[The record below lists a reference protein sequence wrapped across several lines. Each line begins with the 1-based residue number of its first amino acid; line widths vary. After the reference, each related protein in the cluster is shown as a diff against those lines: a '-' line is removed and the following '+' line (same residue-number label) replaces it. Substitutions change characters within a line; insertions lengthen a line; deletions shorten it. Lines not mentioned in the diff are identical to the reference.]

1 MSKRPSDQ
9 RGMMDFFRSKNIRI
23 NVENEDEAIEEDP
36 LPLDQGT
43 ELAIDDDESS
53 EDYETEHT
61 AGSQPV
67 LPETSSEFGL
77 SDESS
82 NRTTLDI
89 GEVSD
94 PFMISDEDRIKVLR
108 GLQLLKL
115 TPDQYPSSS
124 HNVKGKMEIRKLSKA
139 HLIQFPWLAVS
150 TKVESKGAFCKA
162 CVLFIK
168 EKQVGGNEVGVL
180 VSKPLTQFKRL
191 TGKSGILTRHQQ
203 NRFHLGCVEALDNFE
218 SILKDSSKDIRNLVS
233 KQHQE
238 ETERQSNL
246 LLPIVDTVTTL
257 CQQNIALRGHRHEE
271 GIINSDGIDP
281 LFNDGNFRAICRLLI
296 RRGDNNL
303 KHHCETAA
311 RNCTMMSG
319 KIQNSIID
327 ITKSMLREGLVERVN
342 SALCWTMLADET
354 TDNARKELI
363 AFCVRYVGT
372 DSEGKSVLRE
382 EVVAIR
388 DVIKHIRNRL
398 NLKEFDEV
406 KLSGENI
413 GNTLLA
419 VLAELGLNTASCI
432 GQGYDGCSV
441 MSSERVGTAFYVQ
454 KVCSLADYYHCV
466 LHKLNLS
473 ASAVIKDKNMKLAQK
488 TIAKIS
494 SFFRGSAKRVEF
506 LKTVIAAE
514 NDSRITTKLVRMC
527 ETRFIERH
535 TSVEVL
541 RNLLVYVIKAL
552 HGMQSWNNSDTA
564 GDAYTL
570 ENTICSQRF
579 ISSLV
584 MLEHITCKLK
594 PATVKLQS
602 KQVDVVESMVVVNE
616 IKDQLVAM
624 KGDVY
629 WGRVFD
635 EVEELADLLNVQLAI
650 PRAASRHTL
659 PEHAAASKSEQV
671 SIYLKGVWSACVTNV
686 IDDLSAKFGKSK
698 DHLQYLQALVP
709 AYIDEN
715 VITCEKISQELFK
728 KYDELLPETSLIT
741 IEGDVDRWQKH
752 WRKVDKNLRPGT
764 AISAIDK
771 AKSYGSVKTLLI
783 ILATLPVSSCE
794 PERVFSKVELT
805 ETAVRCS
812 MSSDRLEGIVMIQ
825 ALREY
830 FPSCQEIVD
839 RFLLTKNRR
848 I

>member
-23 NVENEDEAIEEDP
+23 NVQNDDEPIEEDL

-43 ELAIDDDESS
+43 ELGIDESS
-53 EDYETEHT
+53 EEHT
-61 AGSQPV
+61 AETQPA
-67 LPETSSEFGL
+67 LPEPALLET
-77 SDESS
+77 SDEIGL
-82 NRTTLDI
+82 LDI
-89 GEVSD
+89 GEVTNSI
-94 PFMISDEDRIKVLR
+94 MISDHDRIRVLR
-108 GLQLLKL
+108 SLQLSKL
-115 TPDQYPSSS
+115 TTDQYPSSS
-124 HNVKGKMEIRKLSKA
+124 HTMKGKVEIRTLNSD
-139 HLIQFPWLAVS
+139 HLIKFPWLAIS
-150 TKVESKGAFCKA
+150 TRVESKGAFCKA
-162 CVLFIK
+162 CVLFLK
-168 EKQVGGNEVGVL
+168 EKQVGGNKAGAL
-180 VSKPLTQFKRL
+180 VSKPLTKFKKL
-191 TGKSGILTRHQQ
+191 TGKDGALIRHQQ
-203 NRFHLGCVEALDNFE
+203 NSYHLECVEALDNFE
-218 SILKDSSKDIRNLVS
+218 EIVKDSSKDIRNLVS
-233 KQHQE
+233 QQHKE
-238 ETERQSNL
+238 ETERQKKM
-246 LLPIVDTVTTL
+246 LLPIIDTITTL
-257 CQQNIALRGHRHEE
+257 CKQNIALRGHRNEE

-281 LFNDGNFRAICRLLI
+281 LLNDGNFRAISRLLI
-296 RRGDNNL
+296 RRGDNDL
-303 KHHCETAA
+303 KHHCETASKHG
-311 RNCTMMSG
+311 TMMSG
-319 KIQNSIID
+319 KIQNEIIE
-327 ITKSMLREGLVERVN
+327 ITKAMLREALVERVN

-354 TDNARKELI
+354 TDNARKELM
-363 AFCVRYVGT
+363 AFCVRYVST
-372 DSEGKSVLRE
+372 DNEGKSVLRE

-388 DVIKHIRNRL
+388 DVIQHIRNRL

-413 GNTLLA
+413 GNTLLE
-419 VLAELGLNTASCI
+419 VLAELGINTTSCV

-454 KVCSLADYYHCV
+454 KICNLADYYHCV

-473 ASAVIKDKNMKLAQK
+473 ASAVVKDKNMKLAQK

-552 HGMQSWNNSDTA
+552 HGMQSWNNSETA

-570 ENTICSQRF
+570 ENSICSQRF
-579 ISSLV
+579 VSSLV

-594 PATVKLQS
+594 PATVLLQS
-602 KQVDVVESMVVVNE
+602 KQVDVVQSMVVVNE
-616 IKDQLVAM
+616 IRDQLVAM

-635 EVEELADLLNVQLAI
+635 EVEKLADLLNVQLAI

-671 SIYLKGVWSACVTNV
+671 SIYLQGVWSACVTNV
-686 IDDLSAKFGKSK
+686 IDDLLAKFGKSK

-728 KYDELLPETSLIT
+728 KYDVFLQETSQIT

-825 ALREY
+825 ALREF
-830 FPSCQEIVD
+830 FPSCQEIAD